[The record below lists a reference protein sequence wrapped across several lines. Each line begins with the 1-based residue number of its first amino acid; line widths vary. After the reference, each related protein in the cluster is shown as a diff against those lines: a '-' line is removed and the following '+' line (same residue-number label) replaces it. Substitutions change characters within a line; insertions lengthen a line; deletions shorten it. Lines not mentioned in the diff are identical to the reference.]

1 VNLPFVAA
9 RRERWAKLNHYIEKS
24 AREKLTAFTADE
36 LMEFSM
42 LYRRTSSD
50 LALAKTLRLP
60 AELVGFL
67 NDLTGRAYH
76 QLYRSE
82 LSRLQQIKALL
93 CREFPLLIRQN
104 ERIIL
109 FSLGLMLVGWVF
121 GFCGYLTGPQTVSRI
136 IPPSLSQGL
145 IEDFEANSWF
155 NDPVTARPY
164 ISARIMYN
172 NIQVSLLA
180 FAGGML
186 LGIYTLFLVVFNG
199 FMLGVLSAAF
209 WQKSYLISFWAM
221 ILPHGVIE
229 LTAIAMAASGGFLLA
244 KTILYPGEYSR
255 ADALKVYGTTAV
267 KLMAG
272 TVVMLIIAGLI
283 EGFFSTIATKVIP
296 EWVRLLFAAGTGLL
310 LLGYLRLGSGKTSK

>member
-1 VNLPFVAA
+1 MNLPFVNA
-9 RRERWAKLNHYIEKS
+9 RRERWTKLNQYIEKS
-24 AREKLTAFTADE
+24 SREKLTGFTKDE
-36 LMEFSM
+36 LIEFSI

-60 AELVGFL
+60 ADLIRFL

-82 LSRLQQIKALL
+82 LSRFQQIKTLL

-109 FSLGLMLVGWVF
+109 FSLGLMLLGWIF
-121 GFCGYLTGPQTVSRI
+121 GFFGYLTGPQAVARI
-136 IPPSLSQGL
+136 IPSSLSQGL
-145 IEDFEANSWF
+145 IEEFEANSWF
-155 NDPVTARPY
+155 NDPLTARPY

-186 LGIYTLFLVVFNG
+186 LGIYTLFVVAFNG
-199 FMLGVLSAAF
+199 FLLGVLSAAF
-209 WQKSYLISFWAM
+209 WRNHYMISFWAM

-244 KTILYPGEYSR
+244 KTIIYPGEYSR
-255 ADALKVYGTTAV
+255 PDALRVYGTTAV
-267 KLMAG
+267 KLMVG
-272 TVVMLIIAGLI
+272 TVAMLIVAGLI
-283 EGFFSTIATKVIP
+283 EGFFSTVDTRAIP
-296 EWVRLLFAAGTGLL
+296 EWARLLFAASTGLL
-310 LLGYLRLGSGKTSK
+310 LLGYLRLGSGKVSK